1 MKIHVLLASA
11 ALASA
16 VLAADPA
23 FTIDATHPGRTLPNV
38 QQTLVVWHLDRNSFG
53 RTKRNHEHDV
63 LEFAEYV
70 EVMGA
75 TGGHPQRDCL
85 RNPADRSVLDDYDF
99 SRLVNGC
106 RGIVS
111 MGLKPYL
118 KLGNVPQKF
127 STDNNPG
134 SFHMN
139 IRPPDDYAAYGRY
152 MTACAK
158 ALLDAFGREELLKW
172 RFAVLTEF
180 ENGGWF
186 KDASGDA
193 EKTFHAYCRLYET
206 TVDAFTR
213 TISPDLTF
221 GVHAMAVIEGLW
233 DERKFIR
240 YAAERKLP
248 LKFVTASF
256 YDECPGKF
264 TTGYP
269 LPRNIARL
277 REAAEAAGLT
287 NLFYAVDEGRLL
299 YGKTRKKKGDHLTL
313 RIVGDTYQA
322 AYDARIVKQL
332 FDSGAEYFAA
342 WGYLSGPNTHFD
354 GLPSVSFHVAR
365 ESARF
370 KGMRRLPVSKA
381 GCAAPGVEADTV
393 AALSPD
399 GSTMRIMAYA
409 FTNDLFATGTTRI
422 GISVVPPP
430 AWKGRKGRVTRC
442 VVDNDANWFDEWR
455 AERKRLDIGDERF
468 SWSPDDPSP
477 ASSPGLSSAKDRVFF
492 RKEIE
497 PRLRPCAQLKH
508 TTAPLLTAADGS
520 ISLSGELP
528 ANAVLF
534 VELKVDEP

>member
-1 MKIHVLLASA
+1 MKIHAFFASATLAST
-11 ALASA
+11 
-16 VLAADPA
+16 VLAVGPE
-23 FTIDATHPGRTLPNV
+23 FTVDATRPGRTLPNT

-53 RTKRNHEHDV
+53 PTKRNREHDV

-75 TGGHPQRDCL
+75 TGGNPQRDCF

-99 SRLVNGC
+99 SRLVEGC

-134 SFHMN
+134 SFRMN

-158 ALLDAFGREELLKW
+158 ALLDAFGREELLRW

-256 YDECPGKF
+256 YDEYPGKF
-264 TTGYP
+264 TTGHP

-381 GCAAPGVEADTV
+381 GCAAPGVEADAV

-430 AWKGRKGRVTRC
+430 TWKGRKGRVTRC
-442 VVDNDANWFDEWR
+442 VVDDDANWFDEWR
-455 AERKRLDIGDERF
+455 AERKRLNIGDERF

-477 ASSPGLSSAKDRVFF
+477 ACSPGLSSAKDRAFF

-497 PRLRPCAQLKH
+497 PRLRPCAELKH
-508 TTAPLLTAADGS
+508 VTVPLLTAADGS
-520 ISLSGELP
+520 ISLSSELP

-534 VELKVDEP
+534 VELQQAN

>member
-1 MKIHVLLASA
+1 MKIHTLLASA
-11 ALASA
+11 ILASA
-16 VLAADPA
+16 AFAAGPA
-23 FTIDATHPGRTLPNV
+23 FTIDATRPGRALPNV

-53 RTKRNHEHDV
+53 PAKRNREHDV

-75 TGGHPQRDCL
+75 TGGNPQRDCL

-221 GVHAMAVIEGLW
+221 GVQSSPRGTPFHATSPVCARRRRPPDSPTSSTRWTRAG
-233 DERKFIR
+233 
-240 YAAERKLP
+240 
-248 LKFVTASF
+248 S
-256 YDECPGKF
+256 C
-264 TTGYP
+264 TG
-269 LPRNIARL
+269 
-277 REAAEAAGLT
+277 
-287 NLFYAVDEGRLL
+287 
-299 YGKTRKKKGDHLTL
+299 
-313 RIVGDTYQA
+313 
-322 AYDARIVKQL
+322 
-332 FDSGAEYFAA
+332 
-342 WGYLSGPNTHFD
+342 
-354 GLPSVSFHVAR
+354 
-365 ESARF
+365 
-370 KGMRRLPVSKA
+370 RRAK
-381 GCAAPGVEADTV
+381 
-393 AALSPD
+393 
-399 GSTMRIMAYA
+399 R
-409 FTNDLFATGTTRI
+409 
-422 GISVVPPP
+422 
-430 AWKGRKGRVTRC
+430 RVTTSRC
-442 VVDNDANWFDEWR
+442 A
-455 AERKRLDIGDERF
+455 
-468 SWSPDDPSP
+468 SW
-477 ASSPGLSSAKDRVFF
+477 AIRT
-492 RKEIE
+492 
-497 PRLRPCAQLKH
+497 RPH
-508 TTAPLLTAADGS
+508 MTRGS
-520 ISLSGELP
+520 
-528 ANAVLF
+528 
-534 VELKVDEP
+534 